1 MLEGPKEV
9 VAMRNLAHVLRITG
23 VVLTSLFAGLGILF
37 AAGYAFEDPGGW
49 QGVALFALAVVPLGV
64 LTWAARKHPAVALR
78 WVLAGVV
85 LLFAWPLVER
95 FVDLVDMPV
104 VPQAALVL
112 SVPAAVLGLR
122 NARRGAELLLLIAA
136 SPALAMVMR
145 MVEARGPEGEGPSLG
160 DALGWSSGIVVVP
173 LLLFAAIFLVASLLD
188 PQRPEVGGT
197 SDAPAPRAPEQ
208 AAR

>member
-1 MLEGPKEV
+1 
-9 VAMRNLAHVLRITG
+9 
-23 VVLTSLFAGLGILF
+23 
-37 AAGYAFEDPGGW
+37 
-49 QGVALFALAVVPLGV
+49 V
-64 LTWAARKHPAVALR
+64 LTWAARTHPAVALR